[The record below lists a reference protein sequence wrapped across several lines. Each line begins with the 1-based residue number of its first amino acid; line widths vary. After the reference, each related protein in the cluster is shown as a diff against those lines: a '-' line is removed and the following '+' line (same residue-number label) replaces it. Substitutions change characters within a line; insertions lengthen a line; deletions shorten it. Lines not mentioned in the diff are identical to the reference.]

1 MTEDE
6 EKDNFHR
13 WQICRPKV
21 ARAVSEFEILTF
33 LKGNELSNYNHH
45 EDSPAFQEKFGK
57 HVDNL
62 SKEIERRRNL
72 FIVDD
77 SKELI

>member
-6 EKDNFHR
+6 DKDKFHR
-13 WQICRPKV
+13 WQICRPKL
-21 ARAVSEFEILTF
+21 ARAISV
-33 LKGNELSNYNHH
+33 LKENELSNYNHH